1 MIFQQ
6 KIMYIACIIIIISYP
21 YQCAKVQK
29 CPRLFW
35 LNTCRGRKKA
45 IKFKQKRQKRAI
57 KNHIFSWMFKSHV
70 SLPSREGSND
80 AIISL
85 TCEISIGMINI
96 RRHYSKVSFPFVL
109 LLYFFRLKF
118 CFIIITDLRWN
129 FGPHYYFN
137 IRTLFCHNGISVGE
151 IARAIKFL
159 C

>member
-45 IKFKQKRQKRAI
+45 IKFKQKRQKRI
-57 KNHIFSWMFKSHV
+57 ISFHGCLITCFS
-70 SLPSREGSND
+70 PSREGSND